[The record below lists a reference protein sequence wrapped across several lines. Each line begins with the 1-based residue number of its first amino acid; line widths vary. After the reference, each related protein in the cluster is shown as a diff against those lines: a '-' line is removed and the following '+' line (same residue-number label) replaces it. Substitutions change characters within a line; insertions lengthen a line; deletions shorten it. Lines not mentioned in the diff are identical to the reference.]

1 MTRMRRIL
9 HPSDFSPASSAAYR
23 RALELARAN
32 RAELVL
38 VHVLSPVMLPATDGY
53 VSPKV
58 YDDMTAAARAYGQK
72 KLDALVRRARKS
84 GVRASALL
92 LEGLPHERIAQA
104 ARSRKADVVVVGTHG
119 RTGFSRLFLGSVA
132 SRVLAVSPC
141 PVLTVRGK

>member
-1 MTRMRRIL
+1 MNRIRRIL
-9 HPSDFSPASSAAYR
+9 HPTDFSRASARAYQQ
-23 RALELARAN
+23 AVELAKAN

-38 VHVLSPVMLPATDGY
+38 VHVLTPLMPMTADGY

-58 YDDMTAAARAYGQK
+58 YDDMVAAARAYGQRH
-72 KLDALVRRARKS
+72 LHALIGKAKQA
-84 GVRASALL
+84 GVRVSGLL

-104 ARSRKADVVVVGTHG
+104 ARSKKADVVVVGTHG
-119 RTGFSRLFLGSVA
+119 RTGFSRFFLGSVA